1 MSNEFQSLSLVS
13 PPSTP
18 GFNRMFAPDK
28 LTLGL
33 FFPIAA
39 YETDM
44 PSLEGQSELAAAA
57 DAGGFAAL
65 WTRDVPL
72 RDPTFGDLGQVL
84 DPWVWMTYMLSH
96 VKQAALATGS
106 LVLPLRHPIHLAKAA
121 ASLDNLSGGRLV
133 MGLAS
138 GDRPVEFPAFG
149 VELEARG
156 EHFRDAFGYLETLLN
171 ESFPNIRSSLG
182 NLAGADLV
190 PKPMHGRLPLGITGG
205 SQQSPDWVAAHA
217 DFWVTYPRSPQMQAR
232 VLADWRAAVASA
244 GANFYKPVAQSLY
257 LDLDADPNAQPRPIH
272 LGFSLGR
279 NALIDLLY
287 AFQQA
292 GVNHV
297 AFALKFNRR
306 PVAEVVDELAR
317 EVVPLFPAHL
327 PANKV

>member
-1 MSNEFQSLSLVS
+1 MANKTQHASLVS
-13 PPSTP
+13 PPTTP
-18 GFNRMFAPDK
+18 GFTRMFAQDK

-39 YETDM
+39 YESDM

-72 RDPTFGDLGQVL
+72 RDPNFGDLGQVI
-84 DPWVWMTYMLSH
+84 DPWVWMTHMLEH
-96 VKQAALATGS
+96 VKHAALATGS

-121 ASLDNLSGGRLV
+121 ASLDLLSGGRLV

-138 GDRPVEFPAFG
+138 GDRPIEFPAFG
-149 VELEARG
+149 VELESRG
-156 EHFRDAFGYLETLLN
+156 EHFREAFRYLETLLN
-171 ESFPNIRSSLG
+171 ESFPNINSSLG
-182 NLAGADLV
+182 NLAGADLM
-190 PKPMHGRLPLGITGG
+190 PKPVHGRLPLGVTGG

-217 DFWVTYPRSPQMQAR
+217 DFWVTYPRSPQVQAR
-232 VLADWRAAVASA
+232 VLENWRTSVTHA
-244 GANFYKPVAQSLY
+244 GATFYKPVAQSLY
-257 LDLDADPNAQPRPIH
+257 LDLDADPNAPPRPIH

-279 NALIDLLY
+279 KALIELLNM
-287 AFQQA
+287 FQQG

-317 EVVPLFPAHL
+317 EVVPLFPAHSSTL
-327 PANKV
+327 